1 MSILNLI
8 VLQFQFDYIAF
19 YRQVDSNKFQFLPT
33 DCLEYVPNLVSLK
46 LAKNPWHCDCAILY
60 LAT

>member
-1 MSILNLI
+1 MKIPSGTPC
-8 VLQFQFDYIAF
+8 VFVRF
-19 YRQVDSNKFQFLPT
+19 RQLDSNKFQFLPT
-33 DCLEYVPNLVSLK
+33 DCLEYVSQLISLK